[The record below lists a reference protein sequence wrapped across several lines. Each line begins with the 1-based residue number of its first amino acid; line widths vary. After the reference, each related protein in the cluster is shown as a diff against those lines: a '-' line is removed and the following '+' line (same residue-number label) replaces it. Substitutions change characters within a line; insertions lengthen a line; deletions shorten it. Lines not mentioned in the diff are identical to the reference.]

1 MRHKVNSLPSCNSA
15 YMSKTNLWTH
25 VRDTHKR
32 KLKEVMEEQG
42 MEYVYTKV
50 PVVGSGRNT
59 RIIGIK
65 GIEVKNVGPMK
76 VRERKGYK
84 KLMPTSEVP

>member
-1 MRHKVNSLPSCNSA
+1 M
-15 YMSKTNLWTH
+15 
-25 VRDTHKR
+25 RDTHKR

-42 MEYVYTKV
+42 LEYVYAKV

-76 VRERKGYK
+76 VREMKGYK
-84 KLMPTSEVP
+84 KLMPTSEVL